1 MSENSTSRI
10 PSMKGRS
17 SSMLT
22 LNRWKKNR
30 TQSAQSGITT
40 TSSTTRPTTVGSW
53 TELPQDEPFQK
64 AVEEA
69 VYAALNS
76 DAFRNVI
83 ASQVDPVIIALSRQQ
98 EKLNAL
104 KASSL
109 NLESSFETALGAD
122 GTKSHL
128 EPVLTNHL
136 KSVTK
141 LIEGIPNNGGDIEKI
156 QQTLKAMDERLSG
169 IEEKMSSMDAEI
181 VNADLRSAIRFGELS
196 NELQDR
202 NKMLGDRLWSVEGDL
217 GKKMEGHHRRLVG
230 MFEELGKSNRSVIH
244 KVSSLDM
251 DSSSSQSSKL
261 DEMLSENS
269 QMVERI
275 ESLRKGLSKLEESQ
289 KNIQTSEKGLA
300 RNIEEV
306 RDIVSSLNTSSLE
319 AQSRRL
325 DDIERSI
332 TNVRKALEAHGN
344 LASVDSKLL
353 STNTSRLTDI
363 IAQVTKIEEI
373 VEAVN
378 EHVSTP
384 DQTVV
389 AHSEKL
395 DTMKETLEKVDQS
408 VKAFNS
414 TQFDTHRD
422 KLNFITSMMTSISET
437 MTNQG
442 TSLDD
447 ISKKISGPLDTSGIE
462 TITAMLQDIKST
474 SQHGIESHASLLS
487 SQTTKLD
494 AISHDLSHFHSTEE
508 ATLKTITISLERL
521 DNGAATHRDSINSHF
536 EKLGATVAH
545 DTKSDEIIHHLLAMK
560 EFVDAERSDNRKTQ
574 ILEDL
579 AVVKGHVDTIKEH
592 TSSIPAVHDGV
603 LSVHTNVKSSE
614 ESVSN
619 AIQNLQKALGADMDD
634 NKSFITSFHD
644 IAAGLED
651 EMKSLSSRLE
661 STTSDMQSVI
671 KGIDFG
677 TSLDALS
684 RDVQSTYKTSLE
696 TAGNVAALP
705 EAFTNI
711 KSHVTSESV
720 SVNSS
725 LDSVSRFV
733 ASIDEAIKETGRGVQ
748 GNTEMLTNIKSS
760 ISTSTDDIRFL
771 LDKQVPLLR
780 DDIKAIDLTEL
791 ESAAQKN
798 QASVESIEKAVPEI
812 IKIANDHASALGNL
826 DYKMKHLIS
835 GDIAKIG
842 RAIEAVDQ
850 ALSKAALETI
860 SAVEGNAAKLSNIR
874 ETILDTFTTVDILT
888 RTNIPGIS
896 FHLESIEKFQRESDS
911 QAMEIL
917 QANVSAAG
925 SIRHAIEHMSNTIN
939 DNFAGIKNEVDSSTK
954 LNLSSIQSLNSNVT
968 NLDTTINQTTTAVR
982 VNAAALSRI
991 DKDVL
996 ETGAQVK
1003 AVVLEGIK
1011 RLSKELDRALSQLD
1025 ESSHDNGTCIRGI
1038 SEYAFPKIENE
1049 MKGIQTNLE
1058 RLFHSNVDGLG
1069 KTRDAL
1075 EVIGSRI
1082 VGTSRKFDDLVD
1094 AVRTGGDVGDH
1105 MSHSKALAGGNGKV
1119 PGEHRILASKRSRAG
1134 SHGSSS
1140 RDEPSLSALRDSSR
1154 S

>member
-1 MSENSTSRI
+1 
-10 PSMKGRS
+10 MKGRS

-40 TSSTTRPTTVGSW
+40 TSVTTRPTTAANSW

-109 NLESSFETALGAD
+109 NLESSFETALGAE

-300 RNIEEV
+300 RNIQEV
-306 RDIVSSLNTSSLE
+306 RDIVSSLNTSSLD

-378 EHVSTP
+378 EHVSNP
-384 DQTVV
+384 DQAVV
-389 AHSEKL
+389 ANSEKL
-395 DTMKETLEKVDQS
+395 DTLSTTAATMKETLEKVDQS

-447 ISKKISGPLDTSGIE
+447 ISRKISGPLDTTGIE
-462 TITAMLQDIKST
+462 TITAILQDIKST
-474 SQHGIESHASLLS
+474 SQHGVESHASLLA

-521 DNGAATHRDSINSHF
+521 DNGAATQRDSINSHF
-536 EKLGATVAH
+536 EQLGATVAH

-560 EFVDAERSDNRKTQ
+560 EFVDAEKSDNRRAQ

-579 AVVKGHVDTIKEH
+579 AVVRGNVDTIKDH
-592 TSSIPAVHDGV
+592 TSSIPTVHDGI
-603 LSVHTNVKSSE
+603 LSVDTKIKSSE
-614 ESVSN
+614 ESVHN
-619 AIQNLQKALGADMDD
+619 AIQNLHTTLGADMHN

-644 IAAGLED
+644 LAVGLED
-651 EMKSLSSRLE
+651 EMKSLSSRLA

-780 DDIKAIDLTEL
+780 EDIKAIDLTEL
-791 ESAAQKN
+791 ESAANKN

-826 DYKMKHLIS
+826 DYKMKHLIA

-874 ETILDTFTTVDILT
+874 ETILDTFTTLDILT

-896 FHLESIEKFQRESDS
+896 FHLESIKKFQRESDA
-911 QAMEIL
+911 QTMEIL
-917 QANVSAAG
+917 QANVSTAG
-925 SIRHAIEHMSNTIN
+925 SIRHAIEHMSNAIN
-939 DNFAGIKNEVDSSTK
+939 DNFTNIKNEVDSSTK
-954 LNLSSIQSLNSNVT
+954 LNLSSIQSLNSNVA

-1025 ESSHDNGTCIRGI
+1025 ESCHDNGTRIRGI
-1038 SEYAFPKIENE
+1038 SEFAFPKIENE

-1058 RLFHSNVDGLG
+1058 RLLHSNVDGLE

-1094 AVRTGGDVGDH
+1094 AVRAGDDVGDH
-1105 MSHSKALAGGNGKV
+1105 ISHSKALAGGNGKV
-1119 PGEHRILASKRSRAG
+1119 PGEHRILAGKRSRAG
-1134 SHGSSS
+1134 SNGSSS
-1140 RDEPSLSALRDSSR
+1140 KDGT
-1154 S
+1154 

>member
-30 TQSAQSGITT
+30 TQSAQSGVST
-40 TSSTTRPTTVGSW
+40 TSATTRPTTAANSW
-53 TELPQDEPFQK
+53 TEYPQDEPFQK

-69 VYAALNS
+69 VSAALNS

-104 KASSL
+104 KASTL
-109 NLESSFETALGAD
+109 NLESSFETALGTE
-122 GTKSHL
+122 GTKSLL
-128 EPVLTNHL
+128 EPLLTDHL
-136 KSVTK
+136 KSITK
-141 LIEGIPNNGGDIEKI
+141 LIEGIPNNGGDLEKI
-156 QQTLKAMDERLSG
+156 QQTLKSLDERLSG

-230 MFEELGKSNRSVIH
+230 MFEELGKSNRNVIH

-251 DSSSSQSSKL
+251 DSSSSQASKL

-269 QMVERI
+269 QMVDRI

-300 RNIEEV
+300 RNIQEV
-306 RDIVSSLNTSSLE
+306 RDIVSSLNTSSLD

-378 EHVSTP
+378 EHVSSP
-384 DQTVV
+384 DQTTV
-389 AHSEKL
+389 ANSEKL
-395 DTMKETLEKVDQS
+395 DTLSTTATTMKETLEKVDQA
-408 VKAFNS
+408 VKAFNA
-414 TQFDTHRD
+414 TQFDNHRD

-447 ISKKISGPLDTSGIE
+447 ISKKISGPLDTTGIE
-462 TITAMLQDIKST
+462 TITAILQDIKST
-474 SQHGIESHASLLS
+474 SQHGVESQASMLA

-494 AISHDLSHFHSTEE
+494 TISHDLSHFHSTEE

-521 DNGAATHRDSINSHF
+521 DNGAATQRDTINSHF

-545 DTKSDEIIHHLLAMK
+545 DAKSDEIIHHLLAMK
-560 EFVDAERSDNRKTQ
+560 EFVDAERSDNRKAQ

-579 AVVKGHVDTIKEH
+579 ATVKGNVDTIKNN
-592 TSSIPAVHDGV
+592 TSSLPAVYDGI
-603 LSVHTNVKSSE
+603 LSVDSKVKSSE
-614 ESVSN
+614 ESVCN
-619 AIQNLQKALGADMDD
+619 AIQSLQTAFGTDMHDS
-634 NKSFITSFHD
+634 KSLITSIND
-644 IAAGLED
+644 IAAGLEG
-651 EMKSLSSRLE
+651 EMKSLSSKLA

-725 LDSVSRFV
+725 LDSVTKFV

-748 GNTEMLTNIKSS
+748 G
-760 ISTSTDDIRFL
+760 
-771 LDKQVPLLR
+771 
-780 DDIKAIDLTEL
+780 
-791 ESAAQKN
+791 
-798 QASVESIEKAVPEI
+798 
-812 IKIANDHASALGNL
+812 
-826 DYKMKHLIS
+826 
-835 GDIAKIG
+835 
-842 RAIEAVDQ
+842 
-850 ALSKAALETI
+850 
-860 SAVEGNAAKLSNIR
+860 
-874 ETILDTFTTVDILT
+874 
-888 RTNIPGIS
+888 S
-896 FHLESIEKFQRESDS
+896 F
-911 QAMEIL
+911 
-917 QANVSAAG
+917 
-925 SIRHAIEHMSNTIN
+925 
-939 DNFAGIKNEVDSSTK
+939 
-954 LNLSSIQSLNSNVT
+954 
-968 NLDTTINQTTTAVR
+968 
-982 VNAAALSRI
+982 
-991 DKDVL
+991 
-996 ETGAQVK
+996 
-1003 AVVLEGIK
+1003 
-1011 RLSKELDRALSQLD
+1011 
-1025 ESSHDNGTCIRGI
+1025 
-1038 SEYAFPKIENE
+1038 
-1049 MKGIQTNLE
+1049 
-1058 RLFHSNVDGLG
+1058 
-1069 KTRDAL
+1069 
-1075 EVIGSRI
+1075 
-1082 VGTSRKFDDLVD
+1082 
-1094 AVRTGGDVGDH
+1094 
-1105 MSHSKALAGGNGKV
+1105 
-1119 PGEHRILASKRSRAG
+1119 
-1134 SHGSSS
+1134 
-1140 RDEPSLSALRDSSR
+1140 
-1154 S
+1154 